1 VAAAPYVV
9 EAVSLPPF
17 QAVVDDH
24 GEDVFRFLV
33 AVAGRQ
39 EADDCFQETL
49 MSAIRAY
56 PRLQPDANVR
66 AWLFTIARRK
76 AVDAHRAR
84 SRRAVPVADVPESR
98 DSMAMATAA
107 ADGLGVDPELWGL
120 VRALP
125 AKQRAAV
132 ALRFVAGLSHVE
144 VGTALGCSEDAA
156 RQNLY
161 AGLSRLREEWTG

>member
-1 VAAAPYVV
+1 
-9 EAVSLPPF
+9 VSLPPF

-33 AVAGRQ
+33 AIAGRQ

-56 PRLQPDANVR
+56 PRLEPDANVR

-84 SRRAVPVADVPESR
+84 RRRAIPVEDVPEPR
-98 DSMAMATAA
+98 DAMATAAAA
-107 ADGLGVDPELWGL
+107 ADGLGVDPELWAL

-125 AKQRAAV
+125 HKQRAAV
-132 ALRFVAGLSHVE
+132 ALRFVAGLSHAE
-144 VGTALGCSEDAA
+144 VGSALDCSEDAA

-161 AGLSRLREEWTG
+161 AGLSRLREEWSG

>member
-1 VAAAPYVV
+1 MGT
-9 EAVSLPPF
+9 VSLPPF

-24 GEDVFRFLV
+24 REDLLRFLV
-33 AVAGRQ
+33 ALVGRQ

-56 PRLQPDANVR
+56 PRLDRRANVR

-76 AVDAHRAR
+76 AIDSHRAR
-84 SRRAVPVADVPESR
+84 RRRALPVEDVPEPR
-98 DSMAMATAA
+98 DAA
-107 ADGLGVDPELWGL
+107 SNNGIRDPELWAL

-125 AKQRAAV
+125 PKQRGAV

-144 VGTALGCSEDAA
+144 VAEALGCSEEAA
-156 RQNLY
+156 RQSLY
-161 AGLSRLREEWTG
+161 AGLTKLRKEWTP

>member
-1 VAAAPYVV
+1 VT
-9 EAVSLPPF
+9 LPPF

-33 AVAGRQ
+33 AIAGRQ

-56 PRLQPDANVR
+56 PRLEPGANVR

-84 SRRAVPVADVPESR
+84 RRRAIPVQDVPEPR
-98 DSMAMATAA
+98 DAVTTATAA
-107 ADGLGVDPELWGL
+107 ADGLGVDPELWAL

-125 AKQRAAV
+125 RKQRAAV
-132 ALRFVAGLSHVE
+132 ALRFVAGLSHAE
-144 VGTALGCSEDAA
+144 LGTALGCSEDAA

-161 AGLSRLREEWTG
+161 AGLSRLREEWSG

>member
-1 VAAAPYVV
+1 
-9 EAVSLPPF
+9 VSLPPF

-33 AVAGRQ
+33 AIAGRQ

-56 PRLQPDANVR
+56 PRLETDVNVR

-84 SRRAVPVADVPESR
+84 HRRAIPVEEVPEPR
-98 DSMAMATAA
+98 DTVATATAA
-107 ADGLGVDPELWGL
+107 ADGLGVDPELWAL

-125 AKQRAAV
+125 HKQRAAV
-132 ALRFVAGLSHVE
+132 ALRFVAGLSHAE

-161 AGLSRLREEWTG
+161 AGLSRLREEWSR